1 MNIAFPFV
9 ILMSQNYIQR
19 NKLYDGN
26 WKTFMVLETKIKD
39 PINPLQLFTVT
50 LSVDR
55 LVIHLTNARVFTL
68 KLLGV
73 HGKSFY

>member
-26 WKTFMVLETKIKD
+26 SKIFMVLETKIKD
-39 PINPLQLFTVT
+39 AINPLQLFTVT
-50 LSVDR
+50 LSIDR
-55 LVIHLTNARVFTL
+55 LVIHLTNAGVFTL
-68 KLLGV
+68 KLPGV